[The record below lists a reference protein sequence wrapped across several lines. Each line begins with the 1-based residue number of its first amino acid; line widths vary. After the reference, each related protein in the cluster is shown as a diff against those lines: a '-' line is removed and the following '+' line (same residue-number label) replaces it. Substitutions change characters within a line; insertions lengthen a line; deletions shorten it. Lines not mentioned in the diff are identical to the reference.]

1 MFGQHFLPLLSAHR
15 FDRTPVFLPQA
26 TASESQ
32 SDCNKLVGW
41 SPRPGRKVHELSP
54 NVQSLLGVHENTE
67 QLPVTLHNRANLGVT
82 IISLIVTP
90 VSLAAQTTRVCGMAI
105 QFVMT
110 ARTVYGNG
118 SLACYY
124 FGQRIYSIRVSS
136 PGEHG
141 LRG

>member
-1 MFGQHFLPLLSAHR
+1 MGHP
-15 FDRTPVFLPQA
+15 FLPQA
-26 TASESQ
+26 TAPESQ
-32 SDCNKLVGW
+32 SDCKVGW
-41 SPRPGRKVHELSP
+41 SPRPGRKVQELSP
-54 NVQSLLGVHENTE
+54 NIHGASLLGVHENTE
-67 QLPVTLHNRANLGVT
+67 QLPATLHNRANLGVT

-118 SLACYY
+118 YLAFYY
-124 FGQRIYSIRVSS
+124 YDQRIYSIRVSS

-141 LRG
+141 LRGK